1 VRQKLSFYTINPA
14 ESKSSFKKN
23 YLILYIFVGDSI
35 LYQYVFKVQE
45 ILDHINYSN
54 QVAGTKK
61 DITSNEILLN
71 NVSTC

>member
-1 VRQKLSFYTINPA
+1 MS
-14 ESKSSFKKN
+14 
-23 YLILYIFVGDSI
+23 DSI
-35 LYQYVFKVQE
+35 LYQCVFKVQE

-54 QVAGTKK
+54 QVAGTNK